1 MMKDGYYMSDTQLYY
16 LIPDENSVEQNKQY
30 IKKMLKG
37 EEFTIE

>member
-1 MMKDGYYMSDTQLYY
+1 MMKGGYYMPDTRLYY

-37 EEFTIE
+37 EEFTVE